1 MDRNILISNRVEDKR
16 NKKKIKS
23 QVIEFNLN
31 EIKNHFD
38 SNIKSIEQNFEIV
51 DKLISLKDIN

>member
-31 EIKNHFD
+31 EMKDPESNDWLLSYINDKIKKMCIFH
-38 SNIKSIEQNFEIV
+38 
-51 DKLISLKDIN
+51 